1 MKNENK
7 NNKNNNNKNPFP
19 IYEYDGKVTLRK
31 KYFNKSDIQNEKY
44 TQFYMLDY
52 LITEY
57 ISGNEKCDQYIL
69 HLIHEFKIELK
80 IQRISPK
87 YIHNYN
93 LTESDIELINNR
105 TL

>member
-1 MKNENK
+1 MKNEN
-7 NNKNNNNKNPFP
+7 NNNNNTQLNFYKK
-19 IYEYDGKVTLRK
+19 YKKK

-57 ISGNEKCDQYIL
+57 ISGNEICDQYIL
-69 HLIHEFKIELK
+69 HLIHEFQTELK

-93 LTESDIELINNR
+93 LTESDIDLINNR
-105 TL
+105 TIKKHK

>member
-1 MKNENK
+1 MKNEN
-7 NNKNNNNKNPFP
+7 NNNNNTQLNFYKK
-19 IYEYDGKVTLRK
+19 YKKK